1 LTKGILIKDKKFYS
15 LFWMLAL
22 PLTLQQL
29 LLISVDALNTLMLG
43 QFSEIEMTAVS
54 QASQVFFVFSVICYG
69 FASACCIIVS
79 QYYGKKDTESIKT
92 IIALTV
98 RLNALFGLV
107 VSTAVFIF
115 PTAFM
120 SIYSRDP
127 RVIALGALYLRV
139 VALMYMPFAVSTSLF
154 YACRGVEETK
164 IVIISNSITYS
175 INIILNYIF
184 IFGFMG
190 APKLGVLGAAIG
202 TVISRYI
209 EFAIMCVYMLR
220 IERHVKF
227 RLSDLMR
234 RNAVLRKDYLVTL
247 RPVLGHEVI
256 WSFGMTMP
264 QAFMGQL
271 GTAASAAFNT
281 VYVFF
286 ELLTAVLN
294 GMGGAA
300 TVAIGKAVGEDRM
313 DVVKKESYTILLMAT
328 LMGAAGAICLLAGF
342 GGFLSFFRGLSGR
355 TVQYALGMAPVMAMV
370 TFFSGWEVVGLVGIL
385 RGGGDARTGFRTD
398 CVAMWLIAIPLGA
411 LATFYFK
418 LSPIVVIALLK
429 VDMPIKATVG
439 LIRVLRM
446 HWVTN
451 ITRDFNTKPAND

>member
-1 LTKGILIKDKKFYS
+1 MSKGILITEKKFYS

-43 QFSEIEMTAVS
+43 QFSEIQMTAVS

-79 QYYGKKDTESIKT
+79 QYYGKKDFESIKT
-92 IIALTV
+92 IIAQTV
-98 RLNALFGLV
+98 RFNAMFGLI
-107 VSTAVFIF
+107 VSAAVFIF

-120 SIYSRDP
+120 SIYSHDP
-127 RVIALGALYLRV
+127 QVIAQGALYLRV
-139 VALMYMPFAVSTSLF
+139 VSLMYLPFSVSTSLF
-154 YACRGVEETK
+154 YACRGVSETK

-175 INIILNYIF
+175 INIALNYVF

-190 APKLGVLGAAIG
+190 IPKLGVLGAAIG
-202 TVISRYI
+202 TVISRYV
-209 EFAIMCVYMLR
+209 EFAIMFVYMLR
-220 IERHVKF
+220 IEPHVKF
-227 RLSDLMR
+227 RAADLAR
-234 RNAVLRKDYLVTL
+234 HNAILRKDYLITL
-247 RPVLGHEVI
+247 RPVLGHEIV

-264 QAFMGQL
+264 QALMGQL
-271 GTAASAAFNT
+271 GTSASAAFNT

-300 TVAIGKAVGEDRM
+300 TVTIGKAVGEDRI
-313 DVVKKESYTILLMAT
+313 DVVRKESYTILIMAT
-328 LMGAAGAICLLAGF
+328 LIGAAGAVCMLTGF
-342 GGFLSFFRGLSGR
+342 QSFLGVFKGLSRG

-370 TFFSGWEVVGLVGIL
+370 TFFSGWEVVGLVGVL
-385 RGGGDARTGFRTD
+385 RGGGDAKTGFRTD

-411 LATFYFK
+411 LATFYFR

-429 VDMPIKATVG
+429 TDMPIKATVG
-439 LIRVLRM
+439 LVRVLRM

-451 ITRDFNTKPAND
+451 ITRDFSKKPTNV